1 MRDQIMTWTYQQS
14 TGYLWQD
21 QTYIGE
27 GYAGRD
33 AGLDNPSFE
42 SVPDTGPIPHGTYS
56 IGPSFNH
63 PQCGPKSMH
72 LTPDSTTDTF
82 GRSGFLI
89 HGDNSSL
96 NHTASHGC
104 IILERHIRDLISVSP
119 DRVLSVVP

>member
-1 MRDQIMTWTYQQS
+1 MTWTYQQS

-21 QTYIGE
+21 QTFVGT
-27 GYAGRD
+27 GYAGQG

-42 SVPDTGPIPHGTYS
+42 SVPDMGPIPEGYYS

-63 PQCGPKSMH
+63 PQCGPESMH
-72 LTPDSTTDTF
+72 LTPLEGTNTF
-82 GRSGFLI
+82 GRDGFLI

-104 IILERHIRDLISVSP
+104 IILARNLRDLIAASP
-119 DRVLSVVP
+119 DRQLTVTP